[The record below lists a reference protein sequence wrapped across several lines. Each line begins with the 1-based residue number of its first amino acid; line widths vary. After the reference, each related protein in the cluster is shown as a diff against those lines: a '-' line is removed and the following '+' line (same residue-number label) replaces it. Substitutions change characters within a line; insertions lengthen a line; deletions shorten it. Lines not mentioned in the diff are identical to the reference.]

1 MTDQRDNCKVE
12 SVLGNQG
19 ITRRKAVKTIA
30 GGVSALAAYHTLPV
44 NWSTPIIEQIFIP
57 AHAQTSGCVGCSLE
71 DPCTA
76 ELVSGDQSS
85 SIDVIRVSG
94 IVTPPVGGL
103 EVTIE
108 ATPNGGSG
116 GPVMVNTST
125 ASDGTYSAEVTM
137 VGGPG
142 IVGVGVTTS
151 IAGANGVVHCSAGIP
166 PADHP
171 SAQPP
176 QTTQPPTA
184 SCSQC
189 GQQLLTDGIGG
200 QPRWNSLLVPYNSNE
215 NSYLFSD
222 AASFMTQLVSLSDT
236 CIGSTLRLELGD
248 GGGTGP
254 LRVRL
259 GVGNTVRETT
269 YSGGGLIF
277 EMVVPVGPTSP
288 TVVDIRQASL
298 PFDNTTKIIGPKL
311 TVIC

>member
-1 MTDQRDNCKVE
+1 MMERDKNIQSADTQKM
-12 SVLGNQG
+12 SDPKNPS
-19 ITRRKAVKTIA
+19 RRRAVKAIA
-30 GGVSALAAYHTLPV
+30 GSVGALTAYHVLPAK
-44 NWSTPIIEQIFIP
+44 WETPIIEQIFLP
-57 AHAQTSGCVGCSLE
+57 AHAAVSGIALS

-76 ELVSGDQSS
+76 ELVSGNQES
-85 SIDVIRVSG
+85 SIDVVRASG
-94 IVTPPVGGL
+94 FVTPPVGGL
-103 EVTIE
+103 EITIV

-116 GPVMVNTST
+116 RPVSTATST
-125 ASDGTYSAEVTM
+125 ASDGTFSVEVTM
-137 VGGPG
+137 IGGPG
-142 IVGVGVTTS
+142 IIGVGVTTTV
-151 IAGANGVVHCSAGIP
+151 ANVNGAAHCSVGIP